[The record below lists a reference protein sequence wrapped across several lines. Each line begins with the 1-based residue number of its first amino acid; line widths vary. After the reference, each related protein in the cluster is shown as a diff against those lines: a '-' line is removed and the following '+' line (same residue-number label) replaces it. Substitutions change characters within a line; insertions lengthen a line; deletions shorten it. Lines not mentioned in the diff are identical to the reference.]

1 MFSAGLRA
9 ELQIEITAG
18 VDKAVPIAVVPFGW
32 SGTGAQPPQD
42 ELDRNARPL
51 DDRLAHHHPGIRY
64 DTIHQA
70 RCHSATLHGPRHN
83 HHSRPAGHESKA
95 CRSPRSRSGRGQED
109 RNHSI
114 SGGTPRVFG
123 RFQTHETNQP
133 GDRSVL
139 KFIGGTIGVIFLIG
153 LLAVIGLF
161 ALIF

>member
-1 MFSAGLRA
+1 MVPATITILGECGTDRKLAGR
-9 ELQIEITAG
+9 
-18 VDKAVPIAVVPFGW
+18 
-32 SGTGAQPPQD
+32 
-42 ELDRNARPL
+42 
-51 DDRLAHHHPGIRY
+51 
-64 DTIHQA
+64 
-70 RCHSATLHGPRHN
+70 
-83 HHSRPAGHESKA
+83 
-95 CRSPRSRSGRGQED
+95 RSPEADGGQED

-114 SGGTPRVFG
+114 SGGTPCVFG